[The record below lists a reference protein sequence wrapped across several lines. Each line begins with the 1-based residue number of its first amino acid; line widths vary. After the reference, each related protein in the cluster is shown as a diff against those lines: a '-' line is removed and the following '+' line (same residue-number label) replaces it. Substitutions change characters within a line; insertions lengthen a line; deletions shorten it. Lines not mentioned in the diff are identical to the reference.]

1 MSETVL
7 IVDDE
12 DSVRRTIQEWLSTS
26 DMDVQVLAAA
36 DAEAAL
42 KLANQVTV
50 DLAILDWNLGSGTDG
65 LQLLQDLSLFNADIV
80 AIMVTGYAHRATPL
94 DALRMGVRDYLDKN
108 QDLNRETFLNSVRRQ
123 LDRIMPLKQK
133 RAFNR
138 SLREFREAVEKIL
151 PLVQATSALNDPVP
165 LPQAIAGLFR
175 FVIRGTGAADG
186 VLLVRQFVGDAAT
199 DRVWT
204 ADGKP
209 WDGDLVPFAE
219 SIAAGVIG
227 MQQPFALSRENIAT
241 SGRLQP
247 FEQGRSSLLAVP
259 LNVGPGLHA
268 VMELFDNKRGAFS
281 DEDRNFAFAGAEFG
295 SELLRHALAEQQ
307 RHKLLLDAIGAALG
321 ATEHLGDSTPNAQS
335 EPMDQPPSAAVMDQ
349 LRTGL
354 DLALAPAVDA
364 GPTLEL
370 AEAIR
375 VLALRHGPKAV
386 QHCTRMIQNLRQLLD
401 SATGSE

>member
-12 DSVRRTIQEWLSTS
+12 DSVRRTFQEWLATS
-26 DMDVQVLAAA
+26 DLDVQVLAAA

-50 DLAILDWNLGSGTDG
+50 DLAVLDWNLGSGTDG
-65 LQLLQDLSLFNADIV
+65 LQLLQDLSLFNPDVV

-108 QDLNRETFLNSVRRQ
+108 QDLNRDTFVNSVRRQ
-123 LDRIMPLKQK
+123 LERIMPLKRQ

-186 VLLVRQFVGDAAT
+186 VLVVRQFAGDVAT
-199 DRVWT
+199 DRVWS

-209 WDGDLVPFAE
+209 LDGELVPFAE

-241 SGRLQP
+241 AGRLQP
-247 FEQGRSSLLAVP
+247 FEQNRLSLLAVP
-259 LNVGPGLHA
+259 LSVGPGFHV
-268 VMELFDNKRGAFS
+268 VMELFDKKQGAFS
-281 DEDRNFAFAGAEFG
+281 DDDRKLAAAAAEFG

-307 RHKLLLDAIGAALG
+307 RHGLLLDAIGAALG
-321 ATEHLGDSTPNAQS
+321 ATERLGDSSAKA
-335 EPMDQPPSAAVMDQ
+335 EPMDQPPPTAVMDQ
-349 LRTGL
+349 IRTGL
-354 DLALAPAVDA
+354 DRALAPAVDS

-386 QHCTRMIQNLRQLLD
+386 QHCTRLIQNLRELLD
-401 SATGSE
+401 SATGGE

>member
-12 DSVRRTIQEWLSTS
+12 ESVRRTFHEWLSTS
-26 DMDVQVLAAA
+26 GFDVQVLAAS

-50 DLAILDWNLGSGTDG
+50 DLAVLDWNLGSGTDG
-65 LQLLQDLSLFNADIV
+65 LQLLQDLSLFNPDIV

-108 QDLNRETFLNSVRRQ
+108 QDLNRETFLHSVRRQ
-123 LDRIMPLKQK
+123 LDRIIPSKRQ

-186 VLLVRQFVGDAAT
+186 VLLVRNVSGDSSTYRA
-199 DRVWT
+199 WT
-204 ADGKP
+204 ADGRP
-209 WDGDLVPFAE
+209 WDGELLPFSE
-219 SIAAGVIG
+219 SIAAGIVS
-227 MQQPFALSRENIAT
+227 MQEPSAMTREHLA
-241 SGRLQP
+241 SAGRIQS
-247 FEQGRSSLLAVP
+247 FEQGRTSLLAVP
-259 LNVGPGLHA
+259 LNVGPGMHV
-268 VMELFDNKRGAFS
+268 VMELFDKRQGQFS
-281 DEDRNFAFAGAEFG
+281 DDDRRFALAAAEFG
-295 SELLRHALAEQQ
+295 SEILRHSIAEQQ
-307 RHKLLLDAIGAALG
+307 RHRLLLDAVGAALG
-321 ATEHLGDSTPNAQS
+321 VTERLGDSAQAPS
-335 EPMDQPPSAAVMDQ
+335 KEEMDQPPPAAVMDR
-349 LRTGL
+349 LRSGL
-354 DLALAPAVDA
+354 DRALAPAADA

-386 QHCTRMIQNLRQLLD
+386 RHCTQLVQSLRELLD
-401 SATGSE
+401 SATGGE